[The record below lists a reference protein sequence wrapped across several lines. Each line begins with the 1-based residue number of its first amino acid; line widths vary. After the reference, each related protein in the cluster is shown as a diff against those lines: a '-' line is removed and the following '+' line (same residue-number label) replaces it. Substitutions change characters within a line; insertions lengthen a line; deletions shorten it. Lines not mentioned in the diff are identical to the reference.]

1 MIFKFNKFLILLIFS
16 LASLF
21 LTSEESIEV
30 KNEYTQV
37 VGEIIEILDRN
48 HFKKN
53 IEVNNQKVIDN
64 YFANLDKEKILLTSE
79 EVSSYSTKFK
89 NIYNLDE
96 IFKIYENYSSR
107 SLELINYQIEV
118 VNLINDSK
126 DLNTTEFIEKSRE
139 DKKRFNSLDA
149 IKNYHALLIKN
160 ELINIL
166 LSNEDFENSRA
177 KLLKRL
183 INRVKSLKRIKSDDI
198 FTLYTNSITSLYDP
212 HTNYLSPKSQEDFE
226 INMSLSLE
234 GIGAILSSEDGI
246 TKIVRLIPGGPAEKS
261 GLLKVNDK
269 IVGVASLPEND
280 IEDVRDW
287 RIDEVVRLIRG
298 PKNTKVRLEVIPN
311 SSPDDVLGRVI
322 EITRG
327 LVKLEDQ
334 AAKKKNVEIY
344 RPNKSYNIGVIDLPA
359 FYMDFD
365 AFSRNQF
372 NYKSSSKDV
381 RNLLRELK
389 EDQVDGVILDL
400 RGNSGGSLYEAY
412 SLAKLFIGKGSI
424 VQVMESNGSIQ
435 PLGHTRGIQN
445 YEGPVM
451 ILVDKLS
458 ASASEILA
466 GAFQDYKRG
475 LVVGSNT
482 FGKGTVQRLENLSYG
497 QLKFTEQKFYR
508 VSGKSTQNLGV
519 IPDINL
525 PYVFDSEEVGE
536 MALENSLP
544 YDDIS
549 SLEYEPFNSTSN
561 IEMIQSFSKKRVS
574 DSDLNEY
581 IKDQRIQIKNELDK
595 KLIPVNYLVRK
606 SEKKAQEEKRL
617 FIENR
622 FRVSVGLK
630 PYLNFQ
636 EFLDAD
642 PEEFNEFSEKMVLE
656 EAARILIDQINF
668 NKPKRL
674 SNSYLRWKFFLS
686 M

>member
-1 MIFKFNKFLILLIFS
+1 MLFKLNKILIFIIC
-16 LASLF
+16 LGASF
-21 LTSEESIEV
+21 YFSSEESLGP
-30 KNEYTQV
+30 KNEYELV
-37 VGEIIEILDRN
+37 INEIIEILNHN

-53 IEVNNQKVIDN
+53 IEITGQRVVDN
-64 YFANLDKEKILLTSE
+64 FLLNLDKEKIVFTSE
-79 EVSSYSTKFK
+79 EFNSYSSKFK

-96 IFKIYENYSSR
+96 IFKIYDNYSNR
-107 SLELINYQIEV
+107 SLELIKHQQDI
-118 VNLINDSK
+118 VNLINTSN
-126 DLNTTEFIEKSRE
+126 DLNTSEFIEKSRDDE
-139 DKKRFNSLDA
+139 KRFYSLDA
-149 IKNYHALLIKN
+149 VKNYHALLIKN
-160 ELINIL
+160 EFINIL
-166 LSNEDFENSRA
+166 LSSDDFINSKS
-177 KLLKRL
+177 KLQKRL
-183 INRVKSLKRIKSDDI
+183 KNRVKSLKRIKSDDI
-198 FTLYTNSITSLYDP
+198 FSLYTNSITSLYDP

-234 GIGAILSSEDGI
+234 GIGAILSTEDGI

-269 IVGVASLPEND
+269 IVGVASLPENEL
-280 IEDVRDW
+280 EDVRDW

-311 SSPDDVLGRVI
+311 SASDDVLGKII

-327 LVKLEDQ
+327 IVKLEDQ
-334 AAKKKNVEIY
+334 AAKKKKVEIY
-344 RPNKSYNIGVIDLPA
+344 KPNKSYNIGIIDLPA

-381 RNLLRELK
+381 RSLLRELK
-389 EDQVDGVILDL
+389 EEQVDGVILDL

-445 YEGPVM
+445 YDGPVM

-466 GAFQDYKRG
+466 GAFQDYRRG
-475 LVVGSNT
+475 LIVGSNT

-536 MALENSLP
+536 KALDNSLP

-549 SLEYEPFNSTSN
+549 SLKYEPFNSTSN
-561 IEMIQSFSKKRVS
+561 VETIQNFSKKRVT
-574 DSDLNEY
+574 DSNFSEY
-581 IKDQRIQIKNELDK
+581 IKDQKNQSKVELDK
-595 KLIPVNYLVRK
+595 KVIPVNYLLRK
-606 SEKKAQEEKRL
+606 SEKRTQEEKRL

-622 FRVSVGLK
+622 LRVSIGLK

-642 PEEFNEFSEKMVLE
+642 PEELNEFSEKMVLE

-674 SNSYLRWKFFLS
+674 SSLDFR
-686 M
+686 

>member
-1 MIFKFNKFLILLIFS
+1 MLLRDIVKYTAFIVSLSFSISVFAEENFSAKKQYKLVISEIVQIL
-16 LASLF
+16 
-21 LTSEESIEV
+21 
-30 KNEYTQV
+30 N
-37 VGEIIEILDRN
+37 RN

-53 IEVNNQKVIDN
+53 IEISGSEVISN
-64 YFANLDKEKILLTSE
+64 FFVNLDKEKIIFSLD
-79 EVSSYSTKFK
+79 EVDSLSQEFE
-89 NIYNLDE
+89 NIYDIEN
-96 IFKIYENYSSR
+96 IFDIYRFYSDR
-107 SLELINYQIEV
+107 SFELINYQKEIIE
-118 VNLINDSK
+118 NIFNSN
-126 DLNTTEFIEKSRE
+126 DLNTIDFVDKSRE
-139 DKKRFNSLDA
+139 NKKRFGSLDE
-149 IKNYHALLIKN
+149 IKKYQTLIIKN
-160 ELINIL
+160 EFINIL
-166 LSNEDFENSRA
+166 LSNTSFENAKS

-183 INRVKSLKRIKSDDI
+183 DNRIKSLNRIKSDDI
-198 FTLYTNSITSLYDP
+198 FSLYTNSITSLYDP

-234 GIGAILSSEDGI
+234 GIGAILSIEDGI
-246 TKIVRLIPGGPAEKS
+246 TKIVRLIPGGPADKS

-269 IVGVASLPEND
+269 IVGVASLPENE

-298 PKNTKVRLEVIPN
+298 PKNSKVRLEIISN
-311 SSPDDVLGRVI
+311 SSSDDVLGRVI

-334 AAKKKNVEIY
+334 AAKKKKVEIF

-365 AFSRNQF
+365 AFSKNQF

-381 RNLLRELK
+381 RKLLRELK
-389 EDQVDGVILDL
+389 EEKVDGVILDL

-412 SLAKLFIGKGSI
+412 SLAKLFIGKGSV

-445 YEGPVM
+445 YDGPVM

-475 LVVGSNT
+475 LIVGSST

-508 VSGKSTQNLGV
+508 VSGKSTQNMGV
-519 IPDINL
+519 VPDVNL
-525 PYVFDSEEVGE
+525 PFVFDSDEIGEVT
-536 MALENSLP
+536 LENSLP

-549 SLEYEPFNSTSN
+549 SVEFEPFISNSN

-574 DSDLNEY
+574 DSNLNEY
-581 IKDQRIQIKNELDK
+581 IESQKIHNKKEMDK
-595 KLIPVNYLVRK
+595 KLIPVNYQLRK
-606 SEKKAQEEKRL
+606 SEKASQEEKRL

-630 PYLNFQ
+630 PYLNYQ

-642 PEEFNEFSEKMVLE
+642 PEEINEFSEKMVLE
-656 EAARILIDQINF
+656 EAARILIDHINF
-668 NKPKRL
+668 DKPKRL
-674 SNSYLRWKFFLS
+674 SSSNFK
-686 M
+686 

>member
-1 MIFKFNKFLILLIFS
+1 MAFKFNKILVLLIYFLTS
-16 LASLF
+16 LN
-21 LTSEESIEV
+21 LTSEESLEV
-30 KNEYTQV
+30 KNEYKPV
-37 VGEIIEILDRN
+37 VYEIIEILNQN

-53 IEVNNQKVIDN
+53 IEINEQKVIGN
-64 YFANLDKEKILLTSE
+64 FLLNLDKEKMVFTSVE
-79 EVSSYSTKFK
+79 FNSYLAKFK
-89 NIYNLDE
+89 NIYSLDE
-96 IFKIYENYSSR
+96 IFKIYRDYSDR
-107 SLELINYQIEV
+107 SLELISYQKDV
-118 VNLINDSK
+118 VNLINSSSN
-126 DLNTTEFIEKSRE
+126 LNTTEFIEKSRE
-139 DKKRFNSLDA
+139 DEKRFNSLDS

-160 ELINIL
+160 EFINIL
-166 LSNEDFENSRA
+166 LSNDDFENSKT

-183 INRVKSLKRIKSDDI
+183 KNRIKSLKRIKSDDI
-198 FTLYTNSITSLYDP
+198 FSLYTNSITSLYDP

-234 GIGAILSSEDGI
+234 GIGAILSTEDGI
-246 TKIVRLIPGGPAEKS
+246 TKIVRLIPGGPADKS

-280 IEDVRDW
+280 IENVRDW

-311 SSPDDVLGRVI
+311 SSPDDILGRVI

-334 AAKKKNVEIY
+334 AAKKKKVEIY
-344 RPNKSYNIGVIDLPA
+344 KPNKSYNIGVIDLPA

-389 EDQVDGVILDL
+389 EEQVDGVILDL

-445 YEGPVM
+445 YDGPVM

-475 LVVGSNT
+475 LIVGSNT

-536 MALENSLP
+536 MALDNSLP

-574 DSDLNEY
+574 DSNLNEY
-581 IKDQRIQIKNELDK
+581 IKDQKIHSKNELDK

-636 EFLDAD
+636 EFLDSD
-642 PEEFNEFSEKMVLE
+642 PEELNEFSEKMVLE

-674 SNSYLRWKFFLS
+674 SSSDFR
-686 M
+686 

>member
-1 MIFKFNKFLILLIFS
+1 MVFKLNKFLILLVYF
-16 LASLF
+16 LASFYLP
-21 LTSEESIEV
+21 SEESLVV
-30 KNEYTQV
+30 KNEYKPV
-37 VGEIIEILDRN
+37 VNEIIEILDQN

-53 IEVNNQKVIDN
+53 IVINEQKVIDN
-64 YFANLDKEKILLTSE
+64 FLVNIDKEKIVFTSVE
-79 EVSSYSTKFK
+79 FNSYKARFK
-89 NIYNLDE
+89 NIYSLEE
-96 IFKIYENYSSR
+96 IFKIYQDYSDR
-107 SLELINYQIEV
+107 TLELINYQKDV
-118 VNLINDSK
+118 VDLIDTSA
-126 DLNTTEFIEKSRE
+126 DLNTTEFVEKSRE
-139 DKKRFNSLDA
+139 DEKRFNSLDS

-160 ELINIL
+160 EFINIL
-166 LSNEDFENSRA
+166 LSNDNFENSKS

-183 INRVKSLKRIKSDDI
+183 KNRVKSLKRIKSDDI
-198 FTLYTNSITSLYDP
+198 FSLYINSITSLYDP

-234 GIGAILSSEDGI
+234 GIGAILSTEDGI
-246 TKIVRLIPGGPAEKS
+246 TKIVRLIPGGPADKS

-311 SSPDDVLGRVI
+311 SSPDDILGRVI

-334 AAKKKNVEIY
+334 AAKKKKVEIY
-344 RPNKSYNIGVIDLPA
+344 KPNKSYNIGVIDLPA

-389 EDQVDGVILDL
+389 EEQVDGVILDL

-445 YEGPVM
+445 YDGPVM

-475 LVVGSNT
+475 LIVGSNT

-525 PYVFDSEEVGE
+525 PYVFDSKEVGE

-574 DSDLNEY
+574 DSNLNEY
-581 IKDQRIQIKNELDK
+581 IKDQKIHNKNELDK

-642 PEEFNEFSEKMVLE
+642 PEELNEFSEKMVLE

-674 SNSYLRWKFFLS
+674 SSSDFR
-686 M
+686 

>member
-1 MIFKFNKFLILLIFS
+1 MLTKINKYIVFFIYFFISSNLLSEDLLEAKEDYRLAISEIVQILN
-16 LASLF
+16 
-21 LTSEESIEV
+21 
-30 KNEYTQV
+30 K
-37 VGEIIEILDRN
+37 N

-53 IEVNNQKVIDN
+53 IEITHKKVIDN
-64 YFANLDKEKILLTSE
+64 FLRNLDKEKIIFTSSE
-79 EVSSYSTKFK
+79 FNSNSSSFK
-89 NIYNLDE
+89 DIYNLNE
-96 IFKIYENYSSR
+96 IFNIYENYHQR
-107 SLELINYQIEV
+107 SLLLISHQQDI
-118 VNLINDSK
+118 VNLIGSSK
-126 DLNTTEFIEKSRE
+126 ELNTTEFINRSRE
-139 DKKRFNSLDA
+139 EEQRFNSLED

-160 ELINIL
+160 EFINIL
-166 LSNEDFENSRA
+166 LSNDDFLNSKS

-183 INRVKSLKRIKSDDI
+183 KNRAKSLKRIKSDDI
-198 FTLYTNSITSLYDP
+198 FSLYMNSITSLYDP

-234 GIGAILSSEDGI
+234 GIGAILSTDDGI
-246 TKIVRLIPGGPAEKS
+246 TKIVRLIPGGPADKS

-280 IEDVRDW
+280 IQDVRDW

-311 SSPDDVLGRVI
+311 SASDDVLGRVI

-334 AAKKKNVEIY
+334 AAKKSKVEIY
-344 RPNKSYNIGVIDLPA
+344 KPNKSYSIGVIDLPA

-389 EDQVDGVILDL
+389 AEQVDGVILDL

-435 PLGHTRGIQN
+435 PLGHTRGMQN

-475 LVVGSNT
+475 LIVGSNT

-525 PYVFDSEEVGE
+525 PYVFNSEEVGE
-536 MALENSLP
+536 MVLENSLP

-549 SLEYEPFNSTSN
+549 SLDYEPFNSTSN
-561 IEMIQSFSKKRVS
+561 IEMIQSFSKKRVT
-574 DSDLNEY
+574 DSNLNEY
-581 IKDQRIQIKNELDK
+581 IKDQKNQNKNELNK

-606 SEKKAQEEKRL
+606 SEKKAREEKRL

-622 FRVSVGLK
+622 FRVSLGLR

-642 PEEFNEFSEKMVLE
+642 PEEITEFSEKMVLE

-668 NKPKRL
+668 NKPKRI
-674 SNSYLRWKFFLS
+674 SSSDFR
-686 M
+686 

>member
-1 MIFKFNKFLILLIFS
+1 MVFKLNKFLILLVYF
-16 LASLF
+16 LASLY
-21 LTSEESIEV
+21 LPSEESLVV
-30 KNEYTQV
+30 KNEYKPV
-37 VGEIIEILDRN
+37 VNEIIEILDQN

-53 IEVNNQKVIDN
+53 IVINEQKVIDN
-64 YFANLDKEKILLTSE
+64 FLVNIDKEKIVFTSVE
-79 EVSSYSTKFK
+79 FNSYKASFK
-89 NIYNLDE
+89 NIYNLEE
-96 IFKIYENYSSR
+96 IFKIYQDYSDR
-107 SLELINYQIEV
+107 TLELINYQKDV
-118 VNLINDSK
+118 VDLIDTSA
-126 DLNTTEFIEKSRE
+126 DLNTTEFVEKSRE
-139 DKKRFNSLDA
+139 DEKRFNSLDS

-160 ELINIL
+160 EFINIL
-166 LSNEDFENSRA
+166 LSNDNFENSKS

-183 INRVKSLKRIKSDDI
+183 KNRVKSLKRIKSDDI
-198 FTLYTNSITSLYDP
+198 FSLYINSITSLYDP

-234 GIGAILSSEDGI
+234 GIGAILSTEDGI
-246 TKIVRLIPGGPAEKS
+246 TKIVRLIPGGPADKS

-311 SSPDDVLGRVI
+311 SSPDDILGRVI

-334 AAKKKNVEIY
+334 AAKKKKVEIY
-344 RPNKSYNIGVIDLPA
+344 KPNKSYNIGVIDLPA

-389 EDQVDGVILDL
+389 EEQVDGVILDL

-445 YEGPVM
+445 YDGPVM

-475 LVVGSNT
+475 LIVGSNT

-508 VSGKSTQNLGV
+508 VSGKSTQNLGI

-525 PYVFDSEEVGE
+525 PYVFDSKEVGE

-544 YDDIS
+544 YDDVS

-574 DSDLNEY
+574 DSNLNEY
-581 IKDQRIQIKNELDK
+581 IKDQKIHNKNELDK

-642 PEEFNEFSEKMVLE
+642 PEELNEFSEKMVLE

-674 SNSYLRWKFFLS
+674 SSSDFR
-686 M
+686 

>member
-1 MIFKFNKFLILLIFS
+1 MIKTFYKLIFFLVS
-16 LASLF
+16 LSFSLSLF
-21 LTSEESIEV
+21 GNDPLDPKEEY
-30 KNEYTQV
+30 KLV
-37 VGEIIEILDRN
+37 VSEIIQILDQN

-53 IEVNNQKVIDN
+53 IEISNQKVIDN
-64 YFANLDKEKILLTSE
+64 FLNTLDKEKIVFTANE
-79 EVSSYSTKFK
+79 YDSYSLNFRSIFDLK
-89 NIYNLDE
+89 E
-96 IFKIYENYSSR
+96 IFMIYEDFSKR
-107 SLELINYQIEV
+107 SIELINHQIKV
-118 VNLINDSK
+118 VNNLESLEE
-126 DLNTTEFIEKSRE
+126 LNTTDFIDKTRENEIRFKSLA
-139 DKKRFNSLDA
+139 D

-160 ELINIL
+160 EFINII
-166 LSNEDFENSRA
+166 LSSKEFVSSKS

-183 INRVKSLKRIKSDDI
+183 KNRLKSLKRVKSDDI
-198 FTLYTNSITSLYDP
+198 FSLFANAITSLYDP

-234 GIGAILSSEDGI
+234 GIGAILSTEDGI
-246 TKIVRLIPGGPAEKS
+246 TKIVRLIPGGPADKS

-269 IVGVASLPEND
+269 IVGVASLPENEL
-280 IEDVRDW
+280 EDVRDW

-298 PKNTKVRLEVIPN
+298 PKNTKVKLEVIPN
-311 SSPDDVLGRVI
+311 SAPDDVLGRVI

-334 AAKKKNVEIY
+334 AAKKKNIEIY
-344 RPNKSYNIGVIDLPA
+344 KLNKSYNIGVIDLPA

-381 RNLLRELK
+381 RNLLREL
-389 EDQVDGVILDL
+389 EEEQVDGVILDL

-412 SLAKLFIGKGSI
+412 SLAKLFIGKGSV

-435 PLGHTRGIQN
+435 PLGHTRGSQN

-475 LVVGSNT
+475 LIVGSNT
-482 FGKGTVQRLENLSYG
+482 FGKGTVQRLENLNYG

-519 IPDINL
+519 APDITL
-525 PYVFDSEEVGE
+525 PYVFDSEEIGE
-536 MALENSLP
+536 MSLENSLP

-549 SLEYEPFNSTSN
+549 SLEYKTFNSTSN
-561 IEMIQSFSKKRVS
+561 IKMIQNFSEKRVS

-581 IKDQRIQIKNELDK
+581 IKDQKNQNLNEINK
-595 KLIPVNYLVRK
+595 KLIPVNFLVRK

-630 PYLNFQ
+630 PFLNFQ
-636 EFLDAD
+636 EFLDSD
-642 PEEFNEFSEKMVLE
+642 PEEFNELSEKIVLE

-674 SNSYLRWKFFLS
+674 SSSYFR
-686 M
+686 

>member
-1 MIFKFNKFLILLIFS
+1 MTFKLNKFFVLLIYFF
-16 LASLF
+16 ASLN
-21 LTSEESIEV
+21 LLGEESLEV
-30 KNEYTQV
+30 KNEYSPV
-37 VGEIIEILDRN
+37 VNEIIEILNRN

-53 IEVNNQKVIDN
+53 IQINEQKVIDN
-64 YFANLDKEKILLTSE
+64 FLENLDKEKIVFTSGE
-79 EVSSYSTKFK
+79 LSSYSAKFK
-89 NIYNLDE
+89 SIYSLDE
-96 IFKIYENYSSR
+96 IFKIYENYSNR
-107 SLELINYQIEV
+107 SLELISYQKEI
-118 VNLINDSK
+118 VNSVNDLNG
-126 DLNTTEFIEKSRE
+126 LNTTEFIEKNRE
-139 DKKRFNSLDA
+139 DEKRFNSLDA

-160 ELINIL
+160 EFINIL
-166 LSNEDFENSRA
+166 LSNDDFENSKS

-183 INRVKSLKRIKSDDI
+183 KNRVKSLKRIKSDDI
-198 FTLYTNSITSLYDP
+198 FSLYTNSITSLYDP

-234 GIGAILSSEDGI
+234 GIGAILSTEDGI
-246 TKIVRLIPGGPAEKS
+246 TKIIRLIPGGPADKS
-261 GLLKVNDK
+261 GLLKINDK

-280 IEDVRDW
+280 MEDVRDW

-298 PKNTKVRLEVIPN
+298 PKNTKVRLEIIPN
-311 SSPDDVLGRVI
+311 SSSDDVLGRVI

-334 AAKKKNVEIY
+334 AAKKKKVEIY
-344 RPNKSYNIGVIDLPA
+344 KPNKSYNIGVIDLPA

-389 EDQVDGVILDL
+389 EEQVDGIILDL

-475 LVVGSNT
+475 LIVGSNT

-519 IPDINL
+519 IPDIDL
-525 PYVFDSEEVGE
+525 PYVFDSEEIGE
-536 MALENSLP
+536 MSLENSLP

-549 SLEYEPFNSTSN
+549 SLDYEPFNSTSN

-574 DSDLNEY
+574 DSNLNKY
-581 IKDQRIQIKNELDK
+581 IKDQKIQSKNELDK
-595 KLIPVNYLVRK
+595 KLISVNYLLRK
-606 SEKKAQEEKRL
+606 SEKRAQEEKRL

-636 EFLDAD
+636 EYLDAD
-642 PEEFNEFSEKMVLE
+642 PEELNEFSEKMVLE

-674 SNSYLRWKFFLS
+674 SSTDFR
-686 M
+686 

>member
-1 MIFKFNKFLILLIFS
+1 MVSKLYKFLILLVYF
-16 LASLF
+16 LASLN
-21 LTSEESIEV
+21 LPSEETLEV
-30 KNEYTQV
+30 KNEYKPV
-37 VGEIIEILDRN
+37 VNEIIEILDQN

-53 IEVNNQKVIDN
+53 IEINEQKVIDN
-64 YFANLDKEKILLTSE
+64 FLVNIDKEKIVFTSVE
-79 EVSSYSTKFK
+79 FNSYKARFK
-89 NIYNLDE
+89 NIFNLDE
-96 IFKIYENYSSR
+96 IFKIYQDYSDR
-107 SLELINYQIEV
+107 MFELINYQKDV
-118 VNLINDSK
+118 VDLIDTSA
-126 DLNTTEFIEKSRE
+126 DLNTTEFVEKSRE
-139 DKKRFNSLDA
+139 DEKRFNSLDS

-166 LSNEDFENSRA
+166 LSNDNFENSKS

-183 INRVKSLKRIKSDDI
+183 KNRVKSLKRIKSDDI
-198 FTLYTNSITSLYDP
+198 FSLYINSITSLYDP

-234 GIGAILSSEDGI
+234 GIGAILSTEDGI
-246 TKIVRLIPGGPAEKS
+246 TKIVRLIPGGPADKS

-311 SSPDDVLGRVI
+311 SSPDDILGRVI

-334 AAKKKNVEIY
+334 AAKKKKVEIY

-389 EDQVDGVILDL
+389 EEQVDGVILDL

-445 YEGPVM
+445 YDGPVM

-475 LVVGSNT
+475 LIVGSNT

-519 IPDINL
+519 IPDISL

-574 DSDLNEY
+574 DSNLNEY
-581 IKDQRIQIKNELDK
+581 IKDQKIHSKNELGK

-636 EFLDAD
+636 KFLDAD
-642 PEEFNEFSEKMVLE
+642 PEELNEFSEKMVLE

-674 SNSYLRWKFFLS
+674 SISDFR
-686 M
+686 

>member
-1 MIFKFNKFLILLIFS
+1 MMFKLNKFLALLIFS
-16 LASLF
+16 IASLS
-21 LTSEESIEV
+21 LTSEESLEV
-30 KNEYTQV
+30 KNEYRQV
-37 VGEIIEILDRN
+37 VSEIIEILERN

-53 IEVNNQKVIDN
+53 IDINDQKVIDN
-64 YFANLDKEKILLTSE
+64 FLMNLDKEKILLTSE
-79 EVSSYSTKFK
+79 EIDSYSAKFK
-89 NIYNLDE
+89 NIFNLDE
-96 IFKIYENYSSR
+96 IFKIYENYSNR
-107 SLELINYQIEV
+107 SLELINYQIDV
-118 VNLINDSK
+118 INSINDSN
-126 DLNTTEFIEKSRE
+126 DLNTTEFIQKSRE
-139 DKKRFNSLDA
+139 DEKRFNSLDA

-160 ELINIL
+160 KFISIL
-166 LSNEDFENSRA
+166 LSNENFENSRS

-183 INRVKSLKRIKSDDI
+183 KNRVKSLKRISSDDI
-198 FTLYTNSITSLYDP
+198 FSLYTNSITSLYDP

-234 GIGAILSSEDGI
+234 GIGAILSTEDGI

-298 PKNTKVRLEVIPN
+298 PKNSKVKLEVISN

-334 AAKKKNVEIY
+334 AAKKKKVQIHK
-344 RPNKSYNIGVIDLPA
+344 PNKSYNIGVIDLPA

-365 AFSRNQF
+365 AFSKNQF

-389 EDQVDGVILDL
+389 EEQVDGVILDL

-475 LVVGSNT
+475 LIVGSNT

-519 IPDINL
+519 TPDINL

-574 DSDLNEY
+574 DSNLNEY
-581 IKDQRIQIKNELDK
+581 IKDQRIQIKNESDK

-622 FRVSVGLK
+622 FRVSIGLK

-642 PEEFNEFSEKMVLE
+642 PEELNEFSEKMVLE

-674 SNSYLRWKFFLS
+674 SSSYFR
-686 M
+686 

>member
-1 MIFKFNKFLILLIFS
+1 MVFKLNKLLILLVYF
-16 LASLF
+16 LASLY
-21 LTSEESIEV
+21 LPSEESLVV
-30 KNEYTQV
+30 KNEYKPV
-37 VGEIIEILDRN
+37 VNEIIEILDQN

-53 IEVNNQKVIDN
+53 IVINEQKVIDN
-64 YFANLDKEKILLTSE
+64 FLVNIDKEKIVFTSVE
-79 EVSSYSTKFK
+79 FNSYIARFK
-89 NIYNLDE
+89 NIYNLEE
-96 IFKIYENYSSR
+96 IFKIYQDYSDR
-107 SLELINYQIEV
+107 TLELINYQKDV
-118 VNLINDSK
+118 VDLIDTSA
-126 DLNTTEFIEKSRE
+126 DLNTTEFVEKSRE
-139 DKKRFNSLDA
+139 DEKRFNSLDS

-160 ELINIL
+160 EFINIL
-166 LSNEDFENSRA
+166 LSNDNFENSKS

-183 INRVKSLKRIKSDDI
+183 KNRVKSLKRIKSDDI
-198 FTLYTNSITSLYDP
+198 FSLYINSITSLYDP

-234 GIGAILSSEDGI
+234 GIGAILSTEDGI
-246 TKIVRLIPGGPAEKS
+246 TKIVRLIPGGPADKS

-311 SSPDDVLGRVI
+311 SSPDDILGRVI

-334 AAKKKNVEIY
+334 AAKKKKVEIY
-344 RPNKSYNIGVIDLPA
+344 KPNKSYNIGVIDLPA

-389 EDQVDGVILDL
+389 EEQVDGVILDL

-445 YEGPVM
+445 YDGPVM

-475 LVVGSNT
+475 LIVGSNT

-574 DSDLNEY
+574 DSNLNEY
-581 IKDQRIQIKNELDK
+581 IKDQKIQSKNELDK
-595 KLIPVNYLVRK
+595 KLIPVNFLVRK

-642 PEEFNEFSEKMVLE
+642 PEELNEFSEKMVLE

-674 SNSYLRWKFFLS
+674 SSSDFR
-686 M
+686 

>member
-1 MIFKFNKFLILLIFS
+1 MFRLNKTLVLLIFS
-16 LASLF
+16 LASFF
-21 LTSEESIEV
+21 LTSEESLKV
-30 KNEYTQV
+30 KNEYRQV
-37 VGEIIEILDRN
+37 VSEVIEILERN

-53 IEVNNQKVIDN
+53 IDVNDQKVIDN
-64 YFANLDKEKILLTSE
+64 FLINLDKEKIILTSKE
-79 EVSSYSTKFK
+79 IDSYSAKFK
-89 NIYNLDE
+89 NIFNLDE
-96 IFKIYENYSSR
+96 IFKIYENYSKR
-107 SLELINYQIEV
+107 SLELIDYQIDV
-118 VNLINDSK
+118 VNSINDSN

-139 DKKRFNSLDA
+139 DKKRYNSLGA

-166 LSNEDFENSRA
+166 LSNEDFENSRS

-183 INRVKSLKRIKSDDI
+183 KNRIKSLKRIKSDDI
-198 FTLYTNSITSLYDP
+198 FSLYTNSITSLYDP

-234 GIGAILSSEDGI
+234 GIGAILSTEDGI

-298 PKNTKVRLEVIPN
+298 PKNTKVKLEVISN

-334 AAKKKNVEIY
+334 AAKKKKVEIY
-344 RPNKSYNIGVIDLPA
+344 KPNKSYNIGVIDLPA
-359 FYMDFD
+359 FYMDFE
-365 AFSRNQF
+365 AFSKNQF

-389 EDQVDGVILDL
+389 EERVDGVILDL

-475 LVVGSNT
+475 LIVGSNT

-574 DSDLNEY
+574 DSNLNEY
-581 IKDQRIQIKNELDK
+581 IKDQKIHNKNELDK

-622 FRVSVGLK
+622 FRVSIGLK

-642 PEEFNEFSEKMVLE
+642 PEELNEFSEKMVLE

-674 SNSYLRWKFFLS
+674 SSSY
-686 M
+686 

>member
-1 MIFKFNKFLILLIFS
+1 MMFKLNKFLALLIFS
-16 LASLF
+16 IASLS
-21 LTSEESIEV
+21 LTCEESLKV
-30 KNEYTQV
+30 KNEYRQV
-37 VGEIIEILDRN
+37 VSEIIEILERN

-53 IEVNNQKVIDN
+53 IDINDQKVIDN
-64 YFANLDKEKILLTSE
+64 FLMNLDKEKILLTSE
-79 EVSSYSTKFK
+79 EIDSYSAKFK
-89 NIYNLDE
+89 NIFNLDE
-96 IFKIYENYSSR
+96 IFKIYENYSNR
-107 SLELINYQIEV
+107 SLELINYQIDV
-118 VNLINDSK
+118 INLINDSN
-126 DLNTTEFIEKSRE
+126 DLNTTEFIQKSRE
-139 DKKRFNSLDA
+139 DEKRFNSLDA
-149 IKNYHALLIKN
+149 IQNYHALLIKN
-160 ELINIL
+160 EFISIL
-166 LSNEDFENSRA
+166 LSNENFENSRS

-183 INRVKSLKRIKSDDI
+183 KNRVKSLKRISSDDI
-198 FTLYTNSITSLYDP
+198 FSLYANSITSLYDP

-234 GIGAILSSEDGI
+234 GIGAILSTEDGI

-298 PKNTKVRLEVIPN
+298 PKNSKVKLEVISN

-334 AAKKKNVEIY
+334 AAKKKKVQIY
-344 RPNKSYNIGVIDLPA
+344 KPNKSYNIGVIDLPA

-365 AFSRNQF
+365 AFSKNQF

-389 EDQVDGVILDL
+389 EEQVDGVILDL

-475 LVVGSNT
+475 LIVGSNT

-519 IPDINL
+519 TPDINL

-581 IKDQRIQIKNELDK
+581 IKDQRIQIKNESDK

-642 PEEFNEFSEKMVLE
+642 PEELNEFSEKMVLE

-674 SNSYLRWKFFLS
+674 SSSYFK
-686 M
+686 

>member
-1 MIFKFNKFLILLIFS
+1 MLIRDIVKYTAFILLLSFS
-16 LASLF
+16 IGVFAEENLSAKKQYKLVI
-21 LTSEESIEV
+21 SEIV
-30 KNEYTQV
+30 Q
-37 VGEIIEILDRN
+37 ILNRN

-53 IEVNNQKVIDN
+53 IEISEGEVIGN
-64 YFANLDKEKILLTSE
+64 FFVNLDKEKIIFS
-79 EVSSYSTKFK
+79 
-89 NIYNLDE
+89 LDE
-96 IFKIYENYSSR
+96 VDSLSQEFENIFDVEKIFDIYRFYSDR
-107 SLELINYQIEV
+107 SLELINHQKEIIS
-118 VNLINDSK
+118 NIFNSN
-126 DLNTTEFIEKSRE
+126 DLNTIDFVDKSRE
-139 DKKRFNSLDA
+139 DKKRFASLDE
-149 IKNYHALLIKN
+149 IKKYQTLVIKN
-160 ELINIL
+160 EFISIL
-166 LSNEDFENSRA
+166 LSNTSFENTKN

-183 INRVKSLKRIKSDDI
+183 DNRIKSLNRIKSDDI
-198 FTLYTNSITSLYDP
+198 FSLYTNSITSLYDP

-234 GIGAILSSEDGI
+234 GIGAILSIEDGI
-246 TKIVRLIPGGPAEKS
+246 TKIVRLIPGGPADKS

-269 IVGVASLPEND
+269 IVGVASLPENE

-298 PKNTKVRLEVIPN
+298 PKNSKVRLEIISN
-311 SSPDDVLGRVI
+311 SSSDDVLGRVI

-334 AAKKKNVEIY
+334 AAKKKKVEIF

-365 AFSRNQF
+365 AFSKNQF

-381 RNLLRELK
+381 RKLLRELK
-389 EDQVDGVILDL
+389 EEKVDGVILDL

-412 SLAKLFIGKGSI
+412 SLAKLFIGKGSV

-445 YEGPVM
+445 YDGPVM

-475 LVVGSNT
+475 LIVGSST

-508 VSGKSTQNLGV
+508 VSGKSTQNMGV
-519 IPDINL
+519 VPDINL
-525 PYVFDSEEVGE
+525 PFVFDSDEIGEVT
-536 MALENSLP
+536 LENSLP

-549 SLEYEPFNSTSN
+549 SVEYEPFISNSN
-561 IEMIQSFSKKRVS
+561 VEMIQSFSKKRVS
-574 DSDLNEY
+574 DSNLNEY
-581 IKDQRIQIKNELDK
+581 IESQKIHNKREMDK
-595 KLIPVNYLVRK
+595 KLIPVNYQLRK
-606 SEKKAQEEKRL
+606 SEKASQEEKRL

-630 PYLNFQ
+630 PYLNYQ

-642 PEEFNEFSEKMVLE
+642 PEEINEFSEKMVLE

-668 NKPKRL
+668 DKPKRL
-674 SNSYLRWKFFLS
+674 SSFNFK
-686 M
+686 

>member
-1 MIFKFNKFLILLIFS
+1 MAFKFNKILVLLIY
-16 LASLF
+16 F
-21 LTSEESIEV
+21 LTSLNLPSEESLEV
-30 KNEYTQV
+30 KNEYKPV
-37 VGEIIEILDRN
+37 VYEIIEILDQN

-53 IEVNNQKVIDN
+53 IEINEQKVIGN
-64 YFANLDKEKILLTSE
+64 FLVNLDKEKIVFTSE
-79 EVSSYSTKFK
+79 EFNSYLAKFK
-89 NIYNLDE
+89 NIYSLDE
-96 IFKIYENYSSR
+96 IFKIYRDYSDR
-107 SLELINYQIEV
+107 SLELISYQKDV
-118 VNLINDSK
+118 VNLINSSSN
-126 DLNTTEFIEKSRE
+126 LNTTEFIEKSRE
-139 DKKRFNSLDA
+139 DEKRFNSLDS

-160 ELINIL
+160 EFINIL
-166 LSNEDFENSRA
+166 LSNDDFENSKS

-183 INRVKSLKRIKSDDI
+183 KNRIKSLKRIKSDDI
-198 FTLYTNSITSLYDP
+198 FSLYTNSITSLYDP

-234 GIGAILSSEDGI
+234 GIGAILSTEDGI
-246 TKIVRLIPGGPAEKS
+246 TKIVRLIPGGPADKS

-311 SSPDDVLGRVI
+311 SSPDDILGRVI

-334 AAKKKNVEIY
+334 AAKKKKVEIY
-344 RPNKSYNIGVIDLPA
+344 KPNKSYNIGVIDLPA

-389 EDQVDGVILDL
+389 EEQVDGVILDL

-445 YEGPVM
+445 YDGPVM

-475 LVVGSNT
+475 LIVGSNT

-574 DSDLNEY
+574 DSNLNEY
-581 IKDQRIQIKNELDK
+581 IKDQKIHSKNELDK

-622 FRVSVGLK
+622 FRVSVG
-630 PYLNFQ
+630 
-636 EFLDAD
+636 
-642 PEEFNEFSEKMVLE
+642 
-656 EAARILIDQINF
+656 
-668 NKPKRL
+668 
-674 SNSYLRWKFFLS
+674 
-686 M
+686 

>member
-1 MIFKFNKFLILLIFS
+1 MMFKFNKFLILLVYF
-16 LASLF
+16 LASLY
-21 LTSEESIEV
+21 LPSEESLVI
-30 KNEYTQV
+30 KNEYKPV
-37 VGEIIEILDRN
+37 VNEIIEILDQN

-53 IEVNNQKVIDN
+53 IVINEQKVIDN
-64 YFANLDKEKILLTSE
+64 FLVNIDKEKIVFTSVE
-79 EVSSYSTKFK
+79 FNSYKANFK
-89 NIYNLDE
+89 NIYNLEE
-96 IFKIYENYSSR
+96 IFKIYQDYSDR
-107 SLELINYQIEV
+107 TLELINYQKDV
-118 VNLINDSK
+118 VDLIDTSA
-126 DLNTTEFIEKSRE
+126 DLNTTEFVEKSRE
-139 DKKRFNSLDA
+139 DEKRFNSLDS

-160 ELINIL
+160 EFINIL
-166 LSNEDFENSRA
+166 LSNDNFENSKS

-183 INRVKSLKRIKSDDI
+183 KNRVKSLKRIKSDDI
-198 FTLYTNSITSLYDP
+198 FSLYINSITSLYDP

-234 GIGAILSSEDGI
+234 GIGAILSTEDGI
-246 TKIVRLIPGGPAEKS
+246 TKIVRLIPGGPADKS

-311 SSPDDVLGRVI
+311 SSPDDILGRVI

-334 AAKKKNVEIY
+334 AAKKKKVEIY
-344 RPNKSYNIGVIDLPA
+344 KPNKSYNIGVIDLPA

-389 EDQVDGVILDL
+389 EEQVDGVILDL

-445 YEGPVM
+445 YDGPVM

-475 LVVGSNT
+475 LIVGSNT

-574 DSDLNEY
+574 DSNLNEY
-581 IKDQRIQIKNELDK
+581 IKDQKIHNKNELDK

-642 PEEFNEFSEKMVLE
+642 PEELNEFSEKMVLE

-674 SNSYLRWKFFLS
+674 SSSDFR
-686 M
+686 

>member
-1 MIFKFNKFLILLIFS
+1 MVFKLNKFLILLVYF
-16 LASLF
+16 LASLY
-21 LTSEESIEV
+21 LPSEESLVV
-30 KNEYTQV
+30 KNEYKPV
-37 VGEIIEILDRN
+37 VNEIIEILDQN

-53 IEVNNQKVIDN
+53 IVINEQKVIDN
-64 YFANLDKEKILLTSE
+64 FLVNIDKEKIVFTSVE
-79 EVSSYSTKFK
+79 FNSYKARFK
-89 NIYNLDE
+89 NIYNLEE
-96 IFKIYENYSSR
+96 IFKIYQDYSDR
-107 SLELINYQIEV
+107 TLELINYQKDV
-118 VNLINDSK
+118 VDLIDTSA
-126 DLNTTEFIEKSRE
+126 DLNTTEFVEKSRE
-139 DKKRFNSLDA
+139 DEKRFNSLDS

-160 ELINIL
+160 EFINIL
-166 LSNEDFENSRA
+166 LSNDNFENSKS

-183 INRVKSLKRIKSDDI
+183 KNRVKSLKRIKSDDI
-198 FTLYTNSITSLYDP
+198 FSLYINSITSLYDP

-234 GIGAILSSEDGI
+234 GIGAILSTEDGI
-246 TKIVRLIPGGPAEKS
+246 TKIVRLIPGGPADKS

-334 AAKKKNVEIY
+334 AAKKKKVEIY
-344 RPNKSYNIGVIDLPA
+344 KPNKSYNIGVIDLPA

-389 EDQVDGVILDL
+389 EEQVDGVILDL

-445 YEGPVM
+445 YDGPVM

-475 LVVGSNT
+475 LIVGSNT

-574 DSDLNEY
+574 DSNLNEY
-581 IKDQRIQIKNELDK
+581 IKDQKIHNKNELDK

-642 PEEFNEFSEKMVLE
+642 PEELNEFSEKMVLE

-674 SNSYLRWKFFLS
+674 SSSDFR
-686 M
+686 

>member
-1 MIFKFNKFLILLIFS
+1 MAFKLNKILVLLIYF
-16 LASLF
+16 LASLN
-21 LTSEESIEV
+21 LPSDESLEV
-30 KNEYTQV
+30 KNEYKPV
-37 VGEIIEILDRN
+37 VNEIIEILNQN

-53 IEVNNQKVIDN
+53 IEIDEQKVIGN
-64 YFANLDKEKILLTSE
+64 FLVNLDKEKIVFTSKE
-79 EVSSYSTKFK
+79 FNSYLARFK
-89 NIYNLDE
+89 NIYSLEE
-96 IFKIYENYSSR
+96 IFKIYQDYSDR
-107 SLELINYQIEV
+107 SLELINYQKDVI
-118 VNLINDSK
+118 NLISTSSG
-126 DLNTTEFIEKSRE
+126 LNTTEFIKKSRE
-139 DKKRFNSLDA
+139 DEKRFNSLDS

-160 ELINIL
+160 EFINIL
-166 LSNEDFENSRA
+166 LSNDDFENSKT

-183 INRVKSLKRIKSDDI
+183 KNRIKSLKRIKSDDI
-198 FTLYTNSITSLYDP
+198 FSLYTNSITSLYDP

-234 GIGAILSSEDGI
+234 GIGAILSTEDGI
-246 TKIVRLIPGGPAEKS
+246 TKIVRLIPGGPADKS

-311 SSPDDVLGRVI
+311 SSPDDILGRVI

-334 AAKKKNVEIY
+334 AAKKKKVEIY
-344 RPNKSYNIGVIDLPA
+344 KPNKSYNIGVIDLPA

-389 EDQVDGVILDL
+389 EEQVDGVILDL

-475 LVVGSNT
+475 LIVGSNT

-508 VSGKSTQNLGV
+508 VSGKSTQNLGI
-519 IPDINL
+519 IPDIKL

-536 MALENSLP
+536 MTLENSLP

-549 SLEYEPFNSTSN
+549 SLEYIPFNSTSN
-561 IEMIQSFSKKRVS
+561 IDMIQSFSKKRVS
-574 DSDLNEY
+574 DSNLNEY
-581 IKDQRIQIKNELDK
+581 IKDQKIQNKNELDK

-606 SEKKAQEEKRL
+606 SEKRAQEEKRL

-642 PEEFNEFSEKMVLE
+642 PEELNEFSEKMVLE

-674 SNSYLRWKFFLS
+674 SSSDFR
-686 M
+686 

>member
-1 MIFKFNKFLILLIFS
+1 MVFKLNKFLILLVYF
-16 LASLF
+16 LASLY
-21 LTSEESIEV
+21 LPSEESLVV
-30 KNEYTQV
+30 KNEYKPV
-37 VGEIIEILDRN
+37 VNEIIEILDQN

-53 IEVNNQKVIDN
+53 IVINEQKVIDN
-64 YFANLDKEKILLTSE
+64 FLVNIDKEKIVFTSVE
-79 EVSSYSTKFK
+79 FNSYKARFK
-89 NIYNLDE
+89 NIYNLEE
-96 IFKIYENYSSR
+96 IFKIYQDYSDR
-107 SLELINYQIEV
+107 TLELINYQKDV
-118 VNLINDSK
+118 VDLIDTSA
-126 DLNTTEFIEKSRE
+126 DLNTTEFVEKSRE
-139 DKKRFNSLDA
+139 DEKRFNSLDS

-160 ELINIL
+160 EFINIL
-166 LSNEDFENSRA
+166 LSNDNFENS
-177 KLLKRL
+177 KSKILKRL
-183 INRVKSLKRIKSDDI
+183 KNRVKSLKRIKSDDI
-198 FTLYTNSITSLYDP
+198 FSLYINSITSLYDP

-234 GIGAILSSEDGI
+234 GIGAILSTEDGI
-246 TKIVRLIPGGPAEKS
+246 TKIVRLIPGGPADKS

-311 SSPDDVLGRVI
+311 SSPDDILGRVI

-334 AAKKKNVEIY
+334 AAKKKKVEIY
-344 RPNKSYNIGVIDLPA
+344 KPNKSYNIGVIDLPA

-389 EDQVDGVILDL
+389 EEQVDGVILDL

-445 YEGPVM
+445 YDGPVM

-475 LVVGSNT
+475 LIVGSNT

-574 DSDLNEY
+574 DSNLNEY
-581 IKDQRIQIKNELDK
+581 IKDQKIHNKNELDK

-642 PEEFNEFSEKMVLE
+642 PEELNEFSEKMVLE

-674 SNSYLRWKFFLS
+674 SSSDFR
-686 M
+686 

>member
-1 MIFKFNKFLILLIFS
+1 MLLRDIVKYTAFILSLSFS
-16 LASLF
+16 IGVFAEENLSVKKQYKLVI
-21 LTSEESIEV
+21 SEIV
-30 KNEYTQV
+30 
-37 VGEIIEILDRN
+37 EILNRN

-53 IEVNNQKVIDN
+53 IEISEGEVIGN
-64 YFANLDKEKILLTSE
+64 FFVNLDKEKIIFSLD
-79 EVSSYSTKFK
+79 EVDSLSQEFENIFDVEKIF
-89 NIYNLDE
+89 NIYR
-96 IFKIYENYSSR
+96 FYSDR
-107 SLELINYQIEV
+107 SLELINHQKEIIS
-118 VNLINDSK
+118 NIFNSN
-126 DLNTTEFIEKSRE
+126 DLNTIDFVDKSRE
-139 DKKRFNSLDA
+139 DKKRFASLDE
-149 IKNYHALLIKN
+149 IKKYQTLIIKN
-160 ELINIL
+160 EFIGIL
-166 LSNEDFENSRA
+166 LSNTSFENTKN

-183 INRVKSLKRIKSDDI
+183 DNRIKSLNRIKSDDI
-198 FTLYTNSITSLYDP
+198 FSLYTNSITSLYDP

-234 GIGAILSSEDGI
+234 GIGAILSIEDGI
-246 TKIVRLIPGGPAEKS
+246 TKIVRLIPGGPADKS

-269 IVGVASLPEND
+269 IVGVASLPENE

-298 PKNTKVRLEVIPN
+298 PKNSKVRLEIISN
-311 SSPDDVLGRVI
+311 SSSDDVLGRVI

-334 AAKKKNVEIY
+334 AAKKKKVEIF
-344 RPNKSYNIGVIDLPA
+344 RPNKSYIIGVIDLPA

-365 AFSRNQF
+365 AFSKNQF

-381 RNLLRELK
+381 RKLLRELEEEK
-389 EDQVDGVILDL
+389 VDGVILDL

-412 SLAKLFIGKGSI
+412 SLAKLFIGKGSV

-445 YEGPVM
+445 YDGPVM

-475 LVVGSNT
+475 LIVGSST

-508 VSGKSTQNLGV
+508 VSGKSTQNMGV
-519 IPDINL
+519 IPDVNL
-525 PYVFDSEEVGE
+525 PFVFDSDEIGE
-536 MALENSLP
+536 ITLENSLP

-549 SLEYEPFNSTSN
+549 SVEFEPFISNSN
-561 IEMIQSFSKKRVS
+561 VEMIQSFSKKRVS
-574 DSDLNEY
+574 DSNLNEY
-581 IKDQRIQIKNELDK
+581 IESQKIHNKREMDK
-595 KLIPVNYLVRK
+595 KLIPVNYQLRK
-606 SEKKAQEEKRL
+606 SEKASKEEKRL

-630 PYLNFQ
+630 PYLNYQ
-636 EFLDAD
+636 EFLDSD
-642 PEEFNEFSEKMVLE
+642 PDEINEFSEKMVLE

-668 NKPKRL
+668 DKPKRL
-674 SNSYLRWKFFLS
+674 SSFNFK
-686 M
+686 

>member
-1 MIFKFNKFLILLIFS
+1 MVFKLNKLLILLVYF
-16 LASLF
+16 LASLY
-21 LTSEESIEV
+21 LPSEESLVV
-30 KNEYTQV
+30 KNEYKPV
-37 VGEIIEILDRN
+37 VNEIIEILDQN

-53 IEVNNQKVIDN
+53 IVINEQKVIDN
-64 YFANLDKEKILLTSE
+64 FLVNIDKEKIVFTSVE
-79 EVSSYSTKFK
+79 FNSYIARFK
-89 NIYNLDE
+89 NIYNLEE
-96 IFKIYENYSSR
+96 IFKIYQDYSDR
-107 SLELINYQIEV
+107 TLELINYQKDV
-118 VNLINDSK
+118 VNLIYTSA
-126 DLNTTEFIEKSRE
+126 DLNTTEFVEKSRE
-139 DKKRFNSLDA
+139 DEKRFNSLDS

-160 ELINIL
+160 EFINIL
-166 LSNEDFENSRA
+166 LSNDNFENSKS

-183 INRVKSLKRIKSDDI
+183 KNRVKSLKRIKSDDI
-198 FTLYTNSITSLYDP
+198 FSLYINSITSLYDP

-234 GIGAILSSEDGI
+234 GIGAILSTEDGI
-246 TKIVRLIPGGPAEKS
+246 TKIVRLIPGGPADKS

-311 SSPDDVLGRVI
+311 SSPDDILGRVI

-334 AAKKKNVEIY
+334 AAKKKKVEIY
-344 RPNKSYNIGVIDLPA
+344 KPNKSYNIGVIDLPA

-389 EDQVDGVILDL
+389 EEQVDGVILDL

-445 YEGPVM
+445 YDGPVM

-475 LVVGSNT
+475 LIVGSNT

-574 DSDLNEY
+574 DSNLNEY
-581 IKDQRIQIKNELDK
+581 IKDQKIHNKNELDK

-642 PEEFNEFSEKMVLE
+642 PEELNEFSEKMVLE

-674 SNSYLRWKFFLS
+674 SSSDFR
-686 M
+686 

>member
-1 MIFKFNKFLILLIFS
+1 MVFKLNKFLILLVYF
-16 LASLF
+16 LASLY
-21 LTSEESIEV
+21 LPSEESLVV
-30 KNEYTQV
+30 KNEYKPV
-37 VGEIIEILDRN
+37 VNEIIEILDQN

-53 IEVNNQKVIDN
+53 IVINEQKVIDN
-64 YFANLDKEKILLTSE
+64 FLVNLDKEKIVFTSVE
-79 EVSSYSTKFK
+79 FNSYKARFK
-89 NIYNLDE
+89 NIYSLEE
-96 IFKIYENYSSR
+96 IFKIYQDYSDR
-107 SLELINYQIEV
+107 TLELINYQKDV
-118 VNLINDSK
+118 VDLIDTSA
-126 DLNTTEFIEKSRE
+126 DLNTTEFVEKSRE
-139 DKKRFNSLDA
+139 DEKRFNSLDS

-160 ELINIL
+160 EFINIL
-166 LSNEDFENSRA
+166 LSNDNFENSKS

-183 INRVKSLKRIKSDDI
+183 KNRVKSLKRIKSDDI
-198 FTLYTNSITSLYDP
+198 FSLYINSITSLYDP

-234 GIGAILSSEDGI
+234 GIGAILSTEDGI
-246 TKIVRLIPGGPAEKS
+246 TKIVRLIPGGPADKS

-311 SSPDDVLGRVI
+311 SSPDDILGRVI

-334 AAKKKNVEIY
+334 AAKKKKVEIY
-344 RPNKSYNIGVIDLPA
+344 KPNKSYNIGVIDLPA

-389 EDQVDGVILDL
+389 EEQVDGVILDL

-445 YEGPVM
+445 YDGPVM

-475 LVVGSNT
+475 LIVGSNT

-574 DSDLNEY
+574 DSNLNEY
-581 IKDQRIQIKNELDK
+581 IKDQKIHSKNELDK

-642 PEEFNEFSEKMVLE
+642 PEELNEFSEKMVLE

-674 SNSYLRWKFFLS
+674 SSSDFR
-686 M
+686 

>member
-1 MIFKFNKFLILLIFS
+1 MVFKLNKFLILLVYF
-16 LASLF
+16 LASLY
-21 LTSEESIEV
+21 LQSEESLVV
-30 KNEYTQV
+30 KNEYKPV
-37 VGEIIEILDRN
+37 VNEIIEILDQN

-53 IEVNNQKVIDN
+53 IVINEQKVIDN
-64 YFANLDKEKILLTSE
+64 FLVNIDKEKIVFTSVE
-79 EVSSYSTKFK
+79 FNSYKASFK
-89 NIYNLDE
+89 NIYNLEE
-96 IFKIYENYSSR
+96 IFKIYQDYSDR
-107 SLELINYQIEV
+107 TLELINYQKDV
-118 VNLINDSK
+118 VDLIDTSA
-126 DLNTTEFIEKSRE
+126 DLNTTEFVEKSRE
-139 DKKRFNSLDA
+139 DEKRFNSLDS

-160 ELINIL
+160 EFINIL
-166 LSNEDFENSRA
+166 LSNDNFENSKS

-183 INRVKSLKRIKSDDI
+183 KNRVKSLKRIKSDDI
-198 FTLYTNSITSLYDP
+198 FSLYINSITSLYDP

-234 GIGAILSSEDGI
+234 GIGAILSTEDGI
-246 TKIVRLIPGGPAEKS
+246 TKIVRLIPGGPADKS

-311 SSPDDVLGRVI
+311 SSPDDILGRVI

-334 AAKKKNVEIY
+334 AAKKKKVEIY
-344 RPNKSYNIGVIDLPA
+344 KPNKSYNIGVIDLPA

-389 EDQVDGVILDL
+389 EEQVDGVILDL

-445 YEGPVM
+445 YDGPVM

-475 LVVGSNT
+475 LIVGSNT

-525 PYVFDSEEVGE
+525 PYVFDSKEVGE

-574 DSDLNEY
+574 DSNLNEY
-581 IKDQRIQIKNELDK
+581 IKDQKIHSKNELDK

-642 PEEFNEFSEKMVLE
+642 PEELNEFSEKMVLE

-674 SNSYLRWKFFLS
+674 SSSDFR
-686 M
+686 

>member
-1 MIFKFNKFLILLIFS
+1 MVFKLNKFLILLVYF
-16 LASLF
+16 LASLY
-21 LTSEESIEV
+21 LQSEESLVV
-30 KNEYTQV
+30 KNEYKPV
-37 VGEIIEILDRN
+37 VNEIIEILDQN

-53 IEVNNQKVIDN
+53 IVINEQKVIDN
-64 YFANLDKEKILLTSE
+64 FLINIDKEKIVFTSVE
-79 EVSSYSTKFK
+79 FNSYKASFK
-89 NIYNLDE
+89 NIYNLEE
-96 IFKIYENYSSR
+96 IFKIYQDYSDR
-107 SLELINYQIEV
+107 TLELINYQKDV
-118 VNLINDSK
+118 VDLINTSA
-126 DLNTTEFIEKSRE
+126 DLNTTEFVEKSRE
-139 DKKRFNSLDA
+139 DKKRFNSLDS

-160 ELINIL
+160 EFINIL
-166 LSNEDFENSRA
+166 LSNDNFESTKS

-183 INRVKSLKRIKSDDI
+183 KNRVKSLKRIKSDDI
-198 FTLYTNSITSLYDP
+198 FSLYINSITSLYDP

-234 GIGAILSSEDGI
+234 GIGAILSTEDGI
-246 TKIVRLIPGGPAEKS
+246 TKIVRLIPGGPADKS

-311 SSPDDVLGRVI
+311 SSPDDILGRVI

-334 AAKKKNVEIY
+334 AAKKKKVEIY
-344 RPNKSYNIGVIDLPA
+344 KPNKSYNIGVIDLPA

-389 EDQVDGVILDL
+389 EEQVDGVILDL

-445 YEGPVM
+445 YDGPVM

-475 LVVGSNT
+475 LIVGSNT

-525 PYVFDSEEVGE
+525 PYVFDSKEVGE

-574 DSDLNEY
+574 DSNLNEY
-581 IKDQRIQIKNELDK
+581 IKDQKIHSKNELDK

-642 PEEFNEFSEKMVLE
+642 PEELNEFSEKMVLE

-674 SNSYLRWKFFLS
+674 SSSDFR
-686 M
+686 

>member
-1 MIFKFNKFLILLIFS
+1 MLTKINKYIVFFIYFFISSNLLSEDLLEAKEDYRLAISEIVQILN
-16 LASLF
+16 
-21 LTSEESIEV
+21 
-30 KNEYTQV
+30 K
-37 VGEIIEILDRN
+37 N

-53 IEVNNQKVIDN
+53 IEITHKKVIDN
-64 YFANLDKEKILLTSE
+64 FLRNLDKEKIIFTSSE
-79 EVSSYSTKFK
+79 FNSNSSSFK
-89 NIYNLDE
+89 DIYNLNE
-96 IFKIYENYSSR
+96 IFNIYENYHQR
-107 SLELINYQIEV
+107 SLLLISHQQDI
-118 VNLINDSK
+118 VNLIGSSK
-126 DLNTTEFIEKSRE
+126 ELNTTEFINRSRE
-139 DKKRFNSLDA
+139 EEERFNSLED

-160 ELINIL
+160 EFINIL
-166 LSNEDFENSRA
+166 LSNDDFLNSKS

-183 INRVKSLKRIKSDDI
+183 KNRAKSLKRIKSDDI
-198 FTLYTNSITSLYDP
+198 FSLYMNSITSLYDP

-234 GIGAILSSEDGI
+234 GIGAILSTDDGI
-246 TKIVRLIPGGPAEKS
+246 TKIVRLIPGGPADKS

-280 IEDVRDW
+280 IQDVRDW

-311 SSPDDVLGRVI
+311 SASDDVLGRVI

-334 AAKKKNVEIY
+334 AAKKSKVEIY
-344 RPNKSYNIGVIDLPA
+344 KPNKSYSIGVIDLPA

-389 EDQVDGVILDL
+389 AEQVDGVILDL

-435 PLGHTRGIQN
+435 PLGHTRGMQN

-475 LVVGSNT
+475 LIVGSNT

-525 PYVFDSEEVGE
+525 PYVFNSEDVGE
-536 MALENSLP
+536 MVLENSLP

-561 IEMIQSFSKKRVS
+561 IEMIQSFSKKRVT
-574 DSDLNEY
+574 DSNLNEY
-581 IKDQRIQIKNELDK
+581 IKDQKNQNKNELNK

-606 SEKKAQEEKRL
+606 SEKKAREENRL

-622 FRVSVGLK
+622 FRVSLGLR

-642 PEEFNEFSEKMVLE
+642 PEEITEFSEKMVLE

-668 NKPKRL
+668 NKPKRI
-674 SNSYLRWKFFLS
+674 SSSDFR
-686 M
+686 

>member
-1 MIFKFNKFLILLIFS
+1 MMSKLNKFLALLIFS
-16 LASLF
+16 LASLS
-21 LTSEESIEV
+21 LTSEESLEV
-30 KNEYTQV
+30 KNEYRQV
-37 VGEIIEILDRN
+37 VSEIIEILERN

-53 IEVNNQKVIDN
+53 IDINDQKVMDN
-64 YFANLDKEKILLTSE
+64 FLMNLDKEKILLTSVE
-79 EVSSYSTKFK
+79 IDSYSAKFK
-89 NIYNLDE
+89 NIFNLDE
-96 IFKIYENYSSR
+96 IFKIYENYSNR
-107 SLELINYQIEV
+107 SLELINYQIDV
-118 VNLINDSK
+118 INSINDSN
-126 DLNTTEFIEKSRE
+126 DLNTTEFIQKSRE
-139 DKKRFNSLDA
+139 DEKRFNSLDA

-160 ELINIL
+160 EFISIL
-166 LSNEDFENSRA
+166 LSNENFENSRS

-183 INRVKSLKRIKSDDI
+183 KNRVKSLKRISSDDI
-198 FTLYTNSITSLYDP
+198 FSLYTNSITSLYDP

-234 GIGAILSSEDGI
+234 GIGAILSTEDGI

-298 PKNTKVRLEVIPN
+298 PKNSKVKLEVISN

-334 AAKKKNVEIY
+334 AAKKKKVQIY
-344 RPNKSYNIGVIDLPA
+344 KPNKSYNIGVIDLPA

-365 AFSRNQF
+365 AFSKNQF

-389 EDQVDGVILDL
+389 EEQVDGVILDL

-475 LVVGSNT
+475 LIVGSNT

-508 VSGKSTQNLGV
+508 ISGKSTQNLGV
-519 IPDINL
+519 TPDINL

-574 DSDLNEY
+574 DSNLNEY
-581 IKDQRIQIKNELDK
+581 IKDQRIQIKNESDK

-622 FRVSVGLK
+622 FRVSIGLK

-642 PEEFNEFSEKMVLE
+642 PEELNEFSEKMVLE

-674 SNSYLRWKFFLS
+674 SSSYFK
-686 M
+686 

>member
-1 MIFKFNKFLILLIFS
+1 MVFKLNKFLILLVYF
-16 LASLF
+16 LASLY
-21 LTSEESIEV
+21 LPSEESLVV
-30 KNEYTQV
+30 KNEYKPV
-37 VGEIIEILDRN
+37 VNEIIEILGQN

-53 IEVNNQKVIDN
+53 IVINEQKVIDN
-64 YFANLDKEKILLTSE
+64 FLVNIDKEKIVFTSVE
-79 EVSSYSTKFK
+79 FNSYKARFK
-89 NIYNLDE
+89 NIYNLEE
-96 IFKIYENYSSR
+96 IFKIYQDYSDR
-107 SLELINYQIEV
+107 TLELINYQKDV
-118 VNLINDSK
+118 VDLIDTSA
-126 DLNTTEFIEKSRE
+126 DLNTTEFVEKSRE
-139 DKKRFNSLDA
+139 DEKRFNSLGS

-160 ELINIL
+160 EFINIL
-166 LSNEDFENSRA
+166 LSNDNFENSKS

-183 INRVKSLKRIKSDDI
+183 KNRVKSLKRIKSDDI
-198 FTLYTNSITSLYDP
+198 FSLYINSITSLYDP

-234 GIGAILSSEDGI
+234 GIGAILSTEDGI
-246 TKIVRLIPGGPAEKS
+246 TKIVRLIPGGPADKS

-311 SSPDDVLGRVI
+311 SSPDDILGRVI

-334 AAKKKNVEIY
+334 AAKKKKVEIY
-344 RPNKSYNIGVIDLPA
+344 KPNKSYNIGVIDLPA

-389 EDQVDGVILDL
+389 EEQVDGVILDL

-445 YEGPVM
+445 YDGPVM

-475 LVVGSNT
+475 LIVGSNT

-574 DSDLNEY
+574 DSNLNEY
-581 IKDQRIQIKNELDK
+581 IKDQKIHSKNELDK

-642 PEEFNEFSEKMVLE
+642 PEELNEFSEKMVLE

-674 SNSYLRWKFFLS
+674 SSSDFR
-686 M
+686 

>member
-1 MIFKFNKFLILLIFS
+1 MVFKLNKFLILLVYF
-16 LASLF
+16 LASLY
-21 LTSEESIEV
+21 LQSEESLVV
-30 KNEYTQV
+30 KNEYKPV
-37 VGEIIEILDRN
+37 VNEIIEILDQN

-53 IEVNNQKVIDN
+53 IVINEQKVIDN
-64 YFANLDKEKILLTSE
+64 FLVNIDKEKIVFTSVE
-79 EVSSYSTKFK
+79 FNSYKASFK
-89 NIYNLDE
+89 NIYNLEE
-96 IFKIYENYSSR
+96 IFKIYQDYSDR
-107 SLELINYQIEV
+107 TLELINYQKDV
-118 VNLINDSK
+118 VDLIDTSA
-126 DLNTTEFIEKSRE
+126 DLNTTEFVEKSRE
-139 DKKRFNSLDA
+139 DEKRFNSLDS

-160 ELINIL
+160 EFINIL
-166 LSNEDFENSRA
+166 LSNDNFENSKS

-183 INRVKSLKRIKSDDI
+183 KNRVKSLKRIKSDDI
-198 FTLYTNSITSLYDP
+198 FSLYINSITSLYDP

-234 GIGAILSSEDGI
+234 GIGAILSTEDGI
-246 TKIVRLIPGGPAEKS
+246 TKIVRLIPGGPADKS

-311 SSPDDVLGRVI
+311 SSPDDILGRVI

-334 AAKKKNVEIY
+334 AAKKKKVEIY
-344 RPNKSYNIGVIDLPA
+344 KPNKSYNIGVIDLPA

-389 EDQVDGVILDL
+389 EEQVDGVILDL

-445 YEGPVM
+445 YDGPVM

-475 LVVGSNT
+475 LIVGSNT

-525 PYVFDSEEVGE
+525 PYVFDSKEVGE

-574 DSDLNEY
+574 DSNLNEY
-581 IKDQRIQIKNELDK
+581 IKDQKIHNKNELDK

-642 PEEFNEFSEKMVLE
+642 PEELNEFSEKMVLE

-674 SNSYLRWKFFLS
+674 SSSDFR
-686 M
+686 

>member
-1 MIFKFNKFLILLIFS
+1 MVIKLNQFLILLVYF
-16 LASLF
+16 LASLN
-21 LTSEESIEV
+21 LPSEESLEV
-30 KNEYTQV
+30 KNEYKPV
-37 VGEIIEILDRN
+37 INEIIEILDQN

-53 IEVNNQKVIDN
+53 IVINEQKVIDN
-64 YFANLDKEKILLTSE
+64 FLVNIDKEKIVFTSVE
-79 EVSSYSTKFK
+79 FNSYKARFK
-89 NIYNLDE
+89 NIYNLEE
-96 IFKIYENYSSR
+96 IFKIYQDYSDR
-107 SLELINYQIEV
+107 TLELINYQKDV
-118 VNLINDSK
+118 VDLIDTSA
-126 DLNTTEFIEKSRE
+126 DLNTTEFVERSRE
-139 DKKRFNSLDA
+139 DEKRFNSLGS

-160 ELINIL
+160 EFINIL
-166 LSNEDFENSRA
+166 LSNDNFENSKS

-183 INRVKSLKRIKSDDI
+183 KNRVKSLKRIKSDDI
-198 FTLYTNSITSLYDP
+198 FSLYINSITSLYDP

-234 GIGAILSSEDGI
+234 GIGAILSTEDGI
-246 TKIVRLIPGGPAEKS
+246 TKIVRLIPGGPADKS

-311 SSPDDVLGRVI
+311 SSPDDILGRVI

-334 AAKKKNVEIY
+334 AAKKKKVEIY
-344 RPNKSYNIGVIDLPA
+344 KPNKSYNIGVIDLPA

-389 EDQVDGVILDL
+389 EEQVDGVILDL

-445 YEGPVM
+445 YDGPVM

-475 LVVGSNT
+475 LIVGSNT

-525 PYVFDSEEVGE
+525 PYVFDSKEVGE

-574 DSDLNEY
+574 DSNLNEY
-581 IKDQRIQIKNELDK
+581 IKDQKIHNKNELDK

-642 PEEFNEFSEKMVLE
+642 PEELNEFSEKMVLE

-674 SNSYLRWKFFLS
+674 SSSDFRWKFFLL

>member
-1 MIFKFNKFLILLIFS
+1 MLLRDIVKYTAFILSLSFS
-16 LASLF
+16 IGVFAEENLSAKEQYKLVI
-21 LTSEESIEV
+21 SEIV
-30 KNEYTQV
+30 Q
-37 VGEIIEILDRN
+37 ILNRN

-53 IEVNNQKVIDN
+53 IEISEGEVIGN
-64 YFANLDKEKILLTSE
+64 FFVNLDKEKIIFS
-79 EVSSYSTKFK
+79 
-89 NIYNLDE
+89 LDE
-96 IFKIYENYSSR
+96 VDSLSQEFENIFDVEKIFDIYRFYSDR
-107 SLELINYQIEV
+107 SLELINHQKEIIS
-118 VNLINDSK
+118 NIFNSN
-126 DLNTTEFIEKSRE
+126 DLNTIDFVDKSRE
-139 DKKRFNSLDA
+139 DKKRFASLDE
-149 IKNYHALLIKN
+149 IKKYQTLIIKN
-160 ELINIL
+160 EFISIL
-166 LSNEDFENSRA
+166 LSNTSFENTKN

-183 INRVKSLKRIKSDDI
+183 DNRIKSLNRIKSDDI
-198 FTLYTNSITSLYDP
+198 FSLYTNSITSLYDP

-234 GIGAILSSEDGI
+234 GIGAILSIEDGI
-246 TKIVRLIPGGPAEKS
+246 TKIVRLIPGGPADKS

-269 IVGVASLPEND
+269 IVGVASLPENE

-298 PKNTKVRLEVIPN
+298 PKNSKVRLEIISN
-311 SSPDDVLGRVI
+311 SSSDDVLGRVI

-334 AAKKKNVEIY
+334 AAKKKKVEIF

-365 AFSRNQF
+365 AFSKNQF

-381 RNLLRELK
+381 RKLLRELK
-389 EDQVDGVILDL
+389 EEKVDGVILDL

-412 SLAKLFIGKGSI
+412 SLAKLFIGKGSV

-445 YEGPVM
+445 YDGPVM

-475 LVVGSNT
+475 LIVGSST

-508 VSGKSTQNLGV
+508 VSGKSTQNMGV
-519 IPDINL
+519 VPDVNL
-525 PYVFDSEEVGE
+525 PFVFDSDEIGEVT
-536 MALENSLP
+536 LENSLP

-549 SLEYEPFNSTSN
+549 SVEFEPFISNSN
-561 IEMIQSFSKKRVS
+561 VEMIQSFSKKRVS
-574 DSDLNEY
+574 DSNLNEY
-581 IKDQRIQIKNELDK
+581 IESQKIHNKREMDK
-595 KLIPVNYLVRK
+595 KLIPVNYQLRK
-606 SEKKAQEEKRL
+606 SEKASQEEKRL

-630 PYLNFQ
+630 PYLNYQ

-642 PEEFNEFSEKMVLE
+642 PEEINEFSEKMVLE

-668 NKPKRL
+668 DKPKRL
-674 SNSYLRWKFFLS
+674 SSFNFK
-686 M
+686 

>member
-1 MIFKFNKFLILLIFS
+1 MVFKLNKFLILLVYF
-16 LASLF
+16 LASLY
-21 LTSEESIEV
+21 LPSEESLVV
-30 KNEYTQV
+30 KNEYKPV
-37 VGEIIEILDRN
+37 VNEIIEILDQN

-53 IEVNNQKVIDN
+53 IVINEQKVIDN
-64 YFANLDKEKILLTSE
+64 FLVNIDKEKIVFTSVE
-79 EVSSYSTKFK
+79 FNSYKARFK
-89 NIYNLDE
+89 NIYSLDE
-96 IFKIYENYSSR
+96 IFKIYQDYSDR
-107 SLELINYQIEV
+107 ALELINYQKDV
-118 VNLINDSK
+118 VDLIDTSA

-139 DKKRFNSLDA
+139 DEKRFNSLGS

-160 ELINIL
+160 EFINIL
-166 LSNEDFENSRA
+166 LSNDNFENSKS

-183 INRVKSLKRIKSDDI
+183 KNRVKSLKRIKSDDI
-198 FTLYTNSITSLYDP
+198 FSLYINSITSLYDP

-234 GIGAILSSEDGI
+234 GIGAILSTEDGI
-246 TKIVRLIPGGPAEKS
+246 TKIVRLIPGGPADKS

-334 AAKKKNVEIY
+334 AAKKKKVEIY
-344 RPNKSYNIGVIDLPA
+344 KPNKSYNIGVIDLPA

-389 EDQVDGVILDL
+389 EEQVDGVILDL

-445 YEGPVM
+445 YDGPVM

-475 LVVGSNT
+475 LIVGSNT

-574 DSDLNEY
+574 DSNLNEY

-642 PEEFNEFSEKMVLE
+642 PEELNEFSEKMVLE

-674 SNSYLRWKFFLS
+674 SSSYFR
-686 M
+686 

>member
-1 MIFKFNKFLILLIFS
+1 MMFKLNKFLALLIFS
-16 LASLF
+16 IASLS
-21 LTSEESIEV
+21 LTSEESLEV
-30 KNEYTQV
+30 KNEYRQV
-37 VGEIIEILDRN
+37 VSEIIEILERN

-53 IEVNNQKVIDN
+53 IDINDQKVMDN
-64 YFANLDKEKILLTSE
+64 FLMNLDKEKILLTSVE
-79 EVSSYSTKFK
+79 IDSYSAKFK
-89 NIYNLDE
+89 NIFNLDE
-96 IFKIYENYSSR
+96 IFKIYENYSNR
-107 SLELINYQIEV
+107 SLELINYQIDV
-118 VNLINDSK
+118 INSINDSN
-126 DLNTTEFIEKSRE
+126 DLNTTEFIQKSRE
-139 DKKRFNSLDA
+139 DEKRFNSLDA

-160 ELINIL
+160 EFISIL
-166 LSNEDFENSRA
+166 LSNENFENSRS

-183 INRVKSLKRIKSDDI
+183 KNRVKSLKRISSDDI
-198 FTLYTNSITSLYDP
+198 FSLYTNSITSLYDP

-234 GIGAILSSEDGI
+234 GIGAILSTEDGI

-298 PKNTKVRLEVIPN
+298 PKNSKVKLEVISN

-334 AAKKKNVEIY
+334 AAKKKKVQIY
-344 RPNKSYNIGVIDLPA
+344 KPNKSYNIGVIDLPA

-365 AFSRNQF
+365 AFSKNQF

-389 EDQVDGVILDL
+389 EEQVDGVILDL

-475 LVVGSNT
+475 LIVGSNT

-508 VSGKSTQNLGV
+508 ISGKSTQNLGV
-519 IPDINL
+519 TPDINL

-574 DSDLNEY
+574 DSNLNEY
-581 IKDQRIQIKNELDK
+581 IKDQRIQIKNESDK

-642 PEEFNEFSEKMVLE
+642 PEELNEFSEKMVLE

-674 SNSYLRWKFFLS
+674 SSSYFK
-686 M
+686 

>member
-1 MIFKFNKFLILLIFS
+1 MVFKLNKFLILLVYF
-16 LASLF
+16 LASLY
-21 LTSEESIEV
+21 LPSEESLVV
-30 KNEYTQV
+30 KNEYKPV
-37 VGEIIEILDRN
+37 VNEIIEILDQN

-53 IEVNNQKVIDN
+53 IVINEQKVIDN
-64 YFANLDKEKILLTSE
+64 FLVNIDKEKIVFTSVE
-79 EVSSYSTKFK
+79 FNSYKASFK
-89 NIYNLDE
+89 NIYNLEE
-96 IFKIYENYSSR
+96 IFKIYQDYSDR
-107 SLELINYQIEV
+107 TLELINYQKDV
-118 VNLINDSK
+118 VDLIDTSA
-126 DLNTTEFIEKSRE
+126 DLNTTEFVERSRE
-139 DKKRFNSLDA
+139 DEKRFNSLGS

-160 ELINIL
+160 EFINIL
-166 LSNEDFENSRA
+166 LSNDNFENSKS

-183 INRVKSLKRIKSDDI
+183 KNRVKSLKRIKSDDI
-198 FTLYTNSITSLYDP
+198 FSLYINSITSLYDP

-234 GIGAILSSEDGI
+234 GIGAILSTEDGI
-246 TKIVRLIPGGPAEKS
+246 TKIVRLIPGGPADKS

-311 SSPDDVLGRVI
+311 SSPDDILGRVI

-334 AAKKKNVEIY
+334 AAKKKKVEIY
-344 RPNKSYNIGVIDLPA
+344 KPNKSYNIGVIDLPA

-389 EDQVDGVILDL
+389 EEQVDGVILDL

-445 YEGPVM
+445 YDGPVM

-475 LVVGSNT
+475 LIVGSNT

-525 PYVFDSEEVGE
+525 PYVFDSKEVGE

-574 DSDLNEY
+574 DSNLNEY
-581 IKDQRIQIKNELDK
+581 IKDQKIHSKNELDK

-642 PEEFNEFSEKMVLE
+642 PEELNEFSEKMVLE

-674 SNSYLRWKFFLS
+674 SSSDFR
-686 M
+686 

>member
-1 MIFKFNKFLILLIFS
+1 MAFKFNKKILILLIY
-16 LASLF
+16 F
-21 LTSEESIEV
+21 LTSLNLPSEESLGV
-30 KNEYTQV
+30 KNEYKPV
-37 VGEIIEILDRN
+37 VYEIIEILDQN

-53 IEVNNQKVIDN
+53 IEINEQKVIDN
-64 YFANLDKEKILLTSE
+64 FLVNLDKEKIVFTSGE
-79 EVSSYSTKFK
+79 FNSYLAKFK
-89 NIYNLDE
+89 NIYSLDE
-96 IFKIYENYSSR
+96 IFKIYRDYSDR
-107 SLELINYQIEV
+107 SLELISYQKDV
-118 VNLINDSK
+118 VNLISSSSN
-126 DLNTTEFIEKSRE
+126 LNTTEFIEKSRE
-139 DKKRFNSLDA
+139 DEKRFNSLDS

-160 ELINIL
+160 EFINIL
-166 LSNEDFENSRA
+166 LSNDDFENSKS

-183 INRVKSLKRIKSDDI
+183 KNRIKSLKRIKSDDI
-198 FTLYTNSITSLYDP
+198 FSLYTNSITSLYDP

-234 GIGAILSSEDGI
+234 GIGAILSTEDGI
-246 TKIVRLIPGGPAEKS
+246 TKIVRLIPGGPADKS

-280 IEDVRDW
+280 MEDVRDW

-298 PKNTKVRLEVIPN
+298 PKNTKVKLEVIPN
-311 SSPDDVLGRVI
+311 SSPDDILGRVI

-334 AAKKKNVEIY
+334 AAKKKKVEIY
-344 RPNKSYNIGVIDLPA
+344 KPNKSYNIGVIDLPA

-389 EDQVDGVILDL
+389 EEQVDGVILDL

-445 YEGPVM
+445 YDGPVM

-475 LVVGSNT
+475 LIVGSNT

-574 DSDLNEY
+574 DSNLNEY
-581 IKDQRIQIKNELDK
+581 IKDQKIHSKNELDK

-642 PEEFNEFSEKMVLE
+642 PEELNEFSEKMVLE

-674 SNSYLRWKFFLS
+674 SSSDFR
-686 M
+686 

>member
-1 MIFKFNKFLILLIFS
+1 MVFKLNKFLVLLVYF
-16 LASLF
+16 LASLS
-21 LTSEESIEV
+21 LPSEESLEV
-30 KNEYTQV
+30 KNEYKPV
-37 VGEIIEILDRN
+37 VNEIIEILDRN

-53 IEVNNQKVIDN
+53 IEINEQKVIEN
-64 YFANLDKEKILLTSE
+64 FLLNLDKEKIAFTSE
-79 EVSSYSTKFK
+79 EFNSYLARFN

-96 IFKIYENYSSR
+96 IFKIYQDYSNR
-107 SLELINYQIEV
+107 SLALISFQKDVVSLINT
-118 VNLINDSK
+118 SS

-139 DKKRFNSLDA
+139 DEKRFNSLDS

-160 ELINIL
+160 EFINIL
-166 LSNEDFENSRA
+166 LSNDDFENSKL

-183 INRVKSLKRIKSDDI
+183 KNRVKSFKRIRSDDI
-198 FTLYTNSITSLYDP
+198 FSLYTNSITSLYDP

-234 GIGAILSSEDGI
+234 GIGAILSTEDGI
-246 TKIVRLIPGGPAEKS
+246 TKIIRLVPGGPADKS

-298 PKNTKVRLEVIPN
+298 PKDTKVRLEVIPN

-334 AAKKKNVEIY
+334 AAKKKKVEIY
-344 RPNKSYNIGVIDLPA
+344 KPNKSYNIGIIDLPA

-389 EDQVDGVILDL
+389 DEQVDGVILDL

-412 SLAKLFIGKGSI
+412 SLAKLFIGKGNI
-424 VQVMESNGSIQ
+424 VQVMESSGSIQ

-475 LVVGSNT
+475 LIVGSNT

-508 VSGKSTQNLGV
+508 VSGKSTQKLGV

-536 MALENSLP
+536 KALENSLP

-549 SLEYEPFNSTSN
+549 SLEYKPFNSTSN
-561 IEMIQSFSKKRVS
+561 INLIQSFSKKRVS
-574 DSDLNEY
+574 DSNLNEY
-581 IKDQRIQIKNELDK
+581 IRDQKIQSKKELEK

-606 SEKKAQEEKRL
+606 SEKRAQEEKRL

-642 PEEFNEFSEKMVLE
+642 PEELNEFSERMVLE

-674 SNSYLRWKFFLS
+674 SSSDFR
-686 M
+686 

>member
-1 MIFKFNKFLILLIFS
+1 MLTKINKYIVFFIYFFISSNLLSEDLLEAKEDYRLAISEIVQILN
-16 LASLF
+16 
-21 LTSEESIEV
+21 
-30 KNEYTQV
+30 K
-37 VGEIIEILDRN
+37 N

-53 IEVNNQKVIDN
+53 IEITHKKVIDN
-64 YFANLDKEKILLTSE
+64 FLRNLDKEKIIFTSSE
-79 EVSSYSTKFK
+79 FNSNSSSFK
-89 NIYNLDE
+89 DIYNLNE
-96 IFKIYENYSSR
+96 IFNIHENYHQR
-107 SLELINYQIEV
+107 SLLLIRHQQDI
-118 VNLINDSK
+118 VNLIGSSK
-126 DLNTTEFIEKSRE
+126 ELNTTEFISRSRE
-139 DKKRFNSLDA
+139 EEERFNSLED

-160 ELINIL
+160 EFINIL
-166 LSNEDFENSRA
+166 LSNDDFLNSKS

-183 INRVKSLKRIKSDDI
+183 KNRAKSLKRIKSDDI
-198 FTLYTNSITSLYDP
+198 FSLYMNSITSLYDP

-234 GIGAILSSEDGI
+234 GIGAILSTDDGI
-246 TKIVRLIPGGPAEKS
+246 TKIVRLIPGGPADKS

-280 IEDVRDW
+280 IQDVRDW

-311 SSPDDVLGRVI
+311 SASDDVLGRVI

-334 AAKKKNVEIY
+334 AAKKSKVEIY
-344 RPNKSYNIGVIDLPA
+344 KPNKSYSIGVIDLPA

-389 EDQVDGVILDL
+389 AEQVDGVILDL

-435 PLGHTRGIQN
+435 PLGHTRGMQN

-475 LVVGSNT
+475 LIVGSKT

-525 PYVFDSEEVGE
+525 PYVFNSEEVGE
-536 MALENSLP
+536 MVLENSLP

-549 SLEYEPFNSTSN
+549 SLDYEPFNSTSN
-561 IEMIQSFSKKRVS
+561 IEMIQSFSKKRVT
-574 DSDLNEY
+574 DSNLNEY
-581 IKDQRIQIKNELDK
+581 IKDQKNQNKNELNK

-606 SEKKAQEEKRL
+606 SEKKAREEKRL

-622 FRVSVGLK
+622 FRVSLGLR

-642 PEEFNEFSEKMVLE
+642 PEEITEFSEKMVLE

-668 NKPKRL
+668 NKPKRI
-674 SNSYLRWKFFLS
+674 SSSDFR
-686 M
+686 

>member
-1 MIFKFNKFLILLIFS
+1 MFRLNKTLVLLIFS
-16 LASLF
+16 LASFF
-21 LTSEESIEV
+21 LTSEESLKV
-30 KNEYTQV
+30 KNEYRQV
-37 VGEIIEILDRN
+37 VSEVIEILERN

-53 IEVNNQKVIDN
+53 IDVNDQKVIDN
-64 YFANLDKEKILLTSE
+64 FLINLDKEKILLTSKE
-79 EVSSYSTKFK
+79 IDSYSAKFK
-89 NIYNLDE
+89 NIFNLDE
-96 IFKIYENYSSR
+96 IFKIYENYSKR
-107 SLELINYQIEV
+107 SLELIDYQIDV
-118 VNLINDSK
+118 INSINDSN

-139 DKKRFNSLDA
+139 DKKRYNSLGA

-166 LSNEDFENSRA
+166 LSNEDFENSRS

-183 INRVKSLKRIKSDDI
+183 KNRIKSLKRIKSDDI
-198 FTLYTNSITSLYDP
+198 FSLYTNSITSLYDP

-234 GIGAILSSEDGI
+234 GIGAILSTEDGI

-298 PKNTKVRLEVIPN
+298 PKNTKVKLEVISN

-334 AAKKKNVEIY
+334 AAKKKKVEIY
-344 RPNKSYNIGVIDLPA
+344 KPNKSYNIGVIDLPA
-359 FYMDFD
+359 FYMDFE
-365 AFSRNQF
+365 AFSKNQF

-389 EDQVDGVILDL
+389 EERVDGVILDL

-475 LVVGSNT
+475 LIVGSNT

-525 PYVFDSEEVGE
+525 PYVFDSEEIGE

-549 SLEYEPFNSTSN
+549 SLDYEPFNSTSN

-574 DSDLNEY
+574 DSNLNEY
-581 IKDQRIQIKNELDK
+581 IKDQRIQIKNESDK

-642 PEEFNEFSEKMVLE
+642 PEELNEFSEKMVLE

-674 SNSYLRWKFFLS
+674 SSSY
-686 M
+686 